1 MLLEK
6 TGLHA
11 KRTCAVVLCG
21 LMLGSSALAVTSA
34 PVTAFADEKVDSL
47 QTQLDDATA
56 RLDDLQAALDQ
67 AQADLGKTQY
77 DLDQTQQKISE
88 VEAQI
93 EQNKADLAAA
103 QDKLSNQVA
112 TSYKSG
118 DDANLVS
125 ILLNSQD
132 FDSLVTNVF
141 YANKVADAEAE
152 AVQEVQGLQSQL
164 ESNQAE
170 LKAQEAQQ
178 QELLASKQQE
188 VDAADKA
195 ASDMSNYVNQLS
207 DEVKQ
212 AMEEERQRLAE
223 ESRKQAE
230 AAAAQEQ
237 QQGTDAGSGGSDAG
251 GSNAG
256 SSNGDSASTNSGSS
270 NGGSSNGGSSNS
282 GGSSSGGT
290 SSGGSSSASGSQRQT
305 AINAALSQVGKPY
318 GHANNGSSW
327 DCNGLTN
334 YAWGQAGVSIPYASG
349 HYSYGQFQWMKNSGR
364 WVSSASSLKP
374 GDLVFYSNDGGR
386 TCYHVALYIGNGM
399 VVHAES
405 YAAGVCVRS
414 VYWCNGFCGGG
425 SPI

>member
-21 LMLGSSALAVTSA
+21 LMLGSSALAVTSVPA
-34 PVTAFADEKVDSL
+34 TAFADEKVDSL
-47 QTQLDDATA
+47 QSQLDDATA
-56 RLDDLQAALDQ
+56 KLDDLQAALDQ

-152 AVQEVQGLQSQL
+152 AVQEVQDLQAQL

-230 AAAAQEQ
+230 AAAAAAAAQEQ
-237 QQGTDAGSGGSDAG
+237 QQGTDAGSGGS
-251 GSNAG
+251 NAG
-256 SSNGDSASTNSGSS
+256 SSNVGSSGGGSAST
-270 NGGSSNGGSSNS
+270 NGGSSNGGSYNS

-318 GHANNGSSW
+318 GHANNGSNW

-364 WVSSASSLKP
+364 WVSSVSALKP

-414 VYWCNGFCGGG
+414 VNWCNGFCGGG

>member
-21 LMLGSSALAVTSA
+21 LMLGSSALAVTSV
-34 PVTAFADEKVDSL
+34 PTTAFADEKVDSL
-47 QTQLDDATA
+47 QSQLDDATA
-56 RLDDLQAALDQ
+56 KLDDLQAALDQ

-152 AVQEVQGLQSQL
+152 AVQEVQDLQAQL

-230 AAAAQEQ
+230 AAAAAAAAQEQ
-237 QQGTDAGSGGSDAG
+237 QQGADAGSGGSDAG
-251 GSNAG
+251 SSNAG
-256 SSNGDSASTNSGSS
+256 SSGGGSASTNGGPS
-270 NGGSSNGGSSNS
+270 NGGSHNS
-282 GGSSSGGT
+282 GGSPSGGT

-318 GHANNGSSW
+318 GHANNGSNW

-364 WVSSASSLKP
+364 WVSSVSALKP

-414 VYWCNGFCGGG
+414 VNWCNGFCGGG